1 MINKDQVEKIANDT
15 ASTVTEV
22 IQSAAAVRGEHFAN
36 IVSCIFSFH
45 AMSKGL
51 AIMVSMSNDK
61 AYAEDLAYKLLTVI
75 AQASSTMLDTI
86 ETDELQEEARN
97 MAISL
102 ADRVDEAERRIN
114 G

>member
-1 MINKDQVEKIANDT
+1 MINKDQVEKIAGDT
-15 ASTVTEV
+15 ASAVTEV
-22 IQSAAAVRGEHFAN
+22 LQSAAAVRGEHFAN
-36 IVSCIFSFH
+36 IVSCIFNFH

-61 AYAEDLAYKLLTVI
+61 ASATDLADKLLTII

-86 ETDELQEEARN
+86 ETDELQEEAWSV
-97 MAISL
+97 ATSL
-102 ADRVDEAERRIN
+102 TDRVDEAERRIN